1 MPSRAHAWTLR
12 YLRLCGVALP
22 LLLVLHATRGP
33 TVREPAVS
41 PTADDALHAVDATPA
56 RWRGFARR
64 GRQLLR
70 ARDIFGKKETER
82 RPRSRRSESRHLP
95 AFETERRG
103 STVVRA
109 DATPENLRLL
119 YAIMAYDRK
128 QHIHLLTMLH
138 SAVSMC
144 EGGLRVTILLYTA
157 DSNPYTPK
165 EREELQALCD
175 SCTGRTGGTLALEN
189 IAVDA
194 QLKFDATM
202 QHRKE
207 FLRRIDEYDLFV
219 YSEDDVHIEL
229 RHIAAY
235 VEASS
240 HLARSEDGHKYV
252 LGWQRLE
259 RNGIGL
265 GAEHVMWENGVD
277 NYHGVEVGGR
287 LYATMVN
294 PHAGAWMATR
304 SELKAHHKQC
314 RILHIPKTAGSFT
327 RVRAGGWNL
336 YMNCGRRKV
345 LPVRNFQNFLVHHLP
360 DKNWWQR
367 SECAVAVPDLLA
379 HFRDWS
385 SRYSRGD
392 RSMVCGRWWIPGD
405 FCRDEL
411 QVVPAGERKK
421 RFGIKGSCT
430 VWRNRTSGEETIT
443 LPNEKM
449 KRLAAIVQAKEDAG
463 ARASKSLRVVASS
476 GGDGRSISSRRFRG
490 SMLRAGG

>member
-1 MPSRAHAWTLR
+1 M
-12 YLRLCGVALP
+12 
-22 LLLVLHATRGP
+22 
-33 TVREPAVS
+33 
-41 PTADDALHAVDATPA
+41 
-56 RWRGFARR
+56 
-64 GRQLLR
+64 
-70 ARDIFGKKETER
+70 
-82 RPRSRRSESRHLP
+82 
-95 AFETERRG
+95 
-103 STVVRA
+103 
-109 DATPENLRLL
+109 
-119 YAIMAYDRK
+119 
-128 QHIHLLTMLH
+128 
-138 SAVSMC
+138 
-144 EGGLRVTILLYTA
+144 
-157 DSNPYTPK
+157 
-165 EREELQALCD
+165 
-175 SCTGRTGGTLALEN
+175 
-189 IAVDA
+189 
-194 QLKFDATM
+194 
-202 QHRKE
+202 
-207 FLRRIDEYDLFV
+207 
-219 YSEDDVHIEL
+219 HIEL

-235 VEASS
+235 VEASE
-240 HLARSEDGHKYV
+240 HLASSEDGHKYV

-304 SELKAHHKQC
+304 QELKAHHKQC

-379 HFRDWS
+379 HFRGWNE
-385 SRYSRGD
+385 RYASGD
-392 RSMVCGRWWIPGD
+392 RSMVCGRWWIQGD

-411 QVVPAGERKK
+411 QVVRAGERKK

>member
-207 FLRRIDEYDLFV
+207 FLRRISF
-219 YSEDDVHIEL
+219 
-229 RHIAAY
+229 
-235 VEASS
+235 
-240 HLARSEDGHKYV
+240 K
-252 LGWQRLE
+252 
-259 RNGIGL
+259 
-265 GAEHVMWENGVD
+265 EN
-277 NYHGVEVGGR
+277 H
-287 LYATMVN
+287 TM
-294 PHAGAWMATR
+294 
-304 SELKAHHKQC
+304 LK
-314 RILHIPKTAGSFT
+314 
-327 RVRAGGWNL
+327 
-336 YMNCGRRKV
+336 MN
-345 LPVRNFQNFLVHHLP
+345 
-360 DKNWWQR
+360 
-367 SECAVAVPDLLA
+367 
-379 HFRDWS
+379 
-385 SRYSRGD
+385 
-392 RSMVCGRWWIPGD
+392 
-405 FCRDEL
+405 
-411 QVVPAGERKK
+411 
-421 RFGIKGSCT
+421 
-430 VWRNRTSGEETIT
+430 
-443 LPNEKM
+443 
-449 KRLAAIVQAKEDAG
+449 
-463 ARASKSLRVVASS
+463 
-476 GGDGRSISSRRFRG
+476 
-490 SMLRAGG
+490 

>member
-1 MPSRAHAWTLR
+1 MPSRARAWTLR

-41 PTADDALHAVDATPA
+41 PAADGALHAIDATPA

-70 ARDIFGKKETER
+70 ARDIFGKKER
-82 RPRSRRSESRHLP
+82 SRHLP
-95 AFETERRG
+95 KTERRDG
-103 STVVRA
+103 PTRA

-165 EREELQALCD
+165 ELAELRALCD
-175 SCTGRTGGTLALEN
+175 SCTGRIGGSLTLEN
-189 IAVDA
+189 IEVDA

-207 FLRRIDEYDLFV
+207 FLRRIEEYDLFV

-235 VEASS
+235 VEASE
-240 HLARSEDGHKYV
+240 HLASSEDGHKYV

-265 GAEHVMWENGVD
+265 GAEHVMWETASITTMGSRSV
-277 NYHGVEVGGR
+277 VGCMRRWSTPTPG
-287 LYATMVN
+287 
-294 PHAGAWMATR
+294 PGW
-304 SELKAHHKQC
+304 
-314 RILHIPKTAGSFT
+314 P
-327 RVRAGGWNL
+327 RV
-336 YMNCGRRKV
+336 
-345 LPVRNFQNFLVHHLP
+345 
-360 DKNWWQR
+360 KN
-367 SECAVAVPDLLA
+367 
-379 HFRDWS
+379 
-385 SRYSRGD
+385 
-392 RSMVCGRWWIPGD
+392 
-405 FCRDEL
+405 
-411 QVVPAGERKK
+411 
-421 RFGIKGSCT
+421 
-430 VWRNRTSGEETIT
+430 
-443 LPNEKM
+443 
-449 KRLAAIVQAKEDAG
+449 
-463 ARASKSLRVVASS
+463 
-476 GGDGRSISSRRFRG
+476 
-490 SMLRAGG
+490 